1 VSFPFFSLECESQEW
16 LAKHLIFFE
25 EKPFEILFLGTS
37 ARLRKCSIE
46 GEQNALSRG
55 IRGPETETA
64 AIRLTRA
71 RPSRKRRDAV
81 GILRLAKSSSSEC
94 HGAA

>member
-16 LAKHLIFFE
+16 LANRLIFFE
-25 EKPFEILFLGTS
+25 EKTFEILFLEAFGL
-37 ARLRKCSIE
+37 LRRCSIE

-71 RPSRKRRDAV
+71 GPSCKRRDAM
-81 GILRLAKSSSSEC
+81 GILKLAKSSSSDR